1 MKVKLF
7 GITREIVG
15 NSQLMVPENQKIHTV
30 GELKN
35 WLFEQHPRLGNL
47 NSLAVAVDH
56 TYAENHTELTVGQE
70 VALIPPVSGG

>member
-15 NSQLMVPENQKIHTV
+15 DSQLMVPENQKILTV
-30 GELKN
+30 GELKS
-35 WLFEQHPRLGNL
+35 WLFEQHPRLENL